1 MNMKFYMT
9 PGSCS
14 TGIHIL
20 LEELEQVFEAFLVN
34 LLAGDNRRP
43 EYLAMNPNGTIPTLV
58 TPDGSPLTDWQS
70 IAWWLGKRF
79 GKGKFLP
86 SNESDR
92 ELCQWVMD
100 MAGKKIHGDGF
111 TRIFVTESYTR
122 DEGRKSMIHR
132 QGEKIVLA
140 GFEEVA
146 PRLEGRKYVLG
157 EQPCIADYAL
167 FYVEFWADRTGIAL
181 PKPLLAHYQ
190 RMLRRPAVRQVLSE
204 EGYGSMFR

>member
-1 MNMKFYMT
+1 MNMKLYMT

-20 LEELEQVFEAFLVN
+20 LEELEQVFEVYLVN

-79 GKGKFLP
+79 AKGKFLP
-86 SNESDR
+86 GNEGDR

-111 TRIFVTESYTR
+111 PRIFVTDAYTR

-132 QGEKIVLA
+132 QGEKIVQV
-140 GFEEVA
+140 GFEEV
-146 PRLEGRKYVLG
+146 PPKLEGRKYVLG
-157 EQPCIADYAL
+157 EQPCIADFAL

-181 PKPLLAHYQ
+181 PQPLHAHYQ